1 MSKTYSQFNVIQ
13 EVPRCF
19 RKAQEE
25 AVGVFGL
32 VLVELGDRR
41 NVQKLVEE
49 SATVPPLVT
58 VFH

>member
-1 MSKTYSQFNVIQ
+1 M
-13 EVPRCF
+13 
-19 RKAQEE
+19 
-25 AVGVFGL
+25 FGL

-49 SATVPPLVT
+49 SATVPPLVA